1 MKFLC
6 TCIVGPTKKEYTMR
20 DNRII
25 PHYKTSLPSFH
36 SGLQTTLR
44 VRPVRA
50 PIAAKARAAA
60 HTTPIA
66 ERGVLHTSHT
76 MASYPEKDSCCFATE
91 WLQGDG
97 LRTHTHTRGHAHTD
111 DTPFTMV
118 SCAPVSLRT
127 YVDKLPTTSS
137 AELNSRRM
145 LNRSAGRR
153 RSLVVCTH
161 PHKRVGHAQRLQRL
175 NCVNFSPLLWI

>member
-97 LRTHTHTRGHAHTD
+97 LRTHTHA
-111 DTPFTMV
+111 DTHIQMIRRLPW
-118 SCAPVSLRT
+118 CPVPLFPSVRT
-127 YVDKLPTTSS
+127 SIGF
-137 AELNSRRM
+137 RRHHP
-145 LNRSAGRR
+145 RS
-153 RSLVVCTH
+153 
-161 PHKRVGHAQRLQRL
+161 
-175 NCVNFSPLLWI
+175 

>member
-1 MKFLC
+1 MCKPWNPKPLVSGFYGILKKLGDRQAFYGRPGYYSSQASYACMKFLC

-60 HTTPIA
+60 HTAPIA

-97 LRTHTHTRGHAHTD
+97 LRTHTHTHAVYHGVLC
-111 DTPFTMV
+111 PCF
-118 SCAPVSLRT
+118 PP
-127 YVDKLPTTSS
+127 YV
-137 AELNSRRM
+137 RR
-145 LNRSAGRR
+145 
-153 RSLVVCTH
+153 
-161 PHKRVGHAQRLQRL
+161 
-175 NCVNFSPLLWI
+175 